1 MVVAPASYQ
10 VLAGA
15 TTTLPLLLV
24 FPVSPSAFTML
35 VVLGNLL
42 ILGVFNSTFAYFLN
56 IYAIKKIGVTLSNMF
71 LNFLPVVT
79 IIISMILYGEIPAIN
94 QIVGGVIILVAV
106 FLLDQDQRNVEQMK

>member
-1 MVVAPASYQ
+1 
-10 VLAGA
+10 
-15 TTTLPLLLV
+15 
-24 FPVSPSAFTML
+24 
-35 VVLGNLL
+35 
-42 ILGVFNSTFAYFLN
+42 
-56 IYAIKKIGVTLSNMF
+56 MF